1 MSEFI
6 ILGSESIERQ
16 HLVARASEGVE
27 EAMNELLAR
36 FIVENGDAINERLAP
51 FGITVD
57 RLLQPEWQV
66 SVRARDLELWGSPEQ
81 KRDAVVDMMARVNE
95 SIRRNEEMTAA
106 FGRASEESAR

>member
-36 FIVENGDAINERLAP
+36 FIVENGDAIHERLAP

-66 SVRARDLELWGSPEQ
+66 MVRAGDIELWGSPEQ

-95 SIRRNEEMTAA
+95 SIRRNGEMTAA

>member
-16 HLVARASEGVE
+16 RLVARASEGVE